1 MWGRELLF
9 YLHIMS
15 EISPELNEYVDKY
28 LVNEVQT
35 ERQRVDVAES
45 EAHSNVGKT
54 HPVLGKCI
62 ATIPAREYFRLVQQY
77 GPEEVHS
84 KEFLKFFQKE
94 MPELSPNKV

>member
-1 MWGRELLF
+1 
-9 YLHIMS
+9 MS
-15 EISPELNEYVDKY
+15 EQISTELNEYVDKY

-35 ERQRVDVAES
+35 EKERVDVAKE

-77 GPEEVHS
+77 GTEEVHS

-94 MPELSPNKV
+94 MPELAPNKI

>member
-35 ERQRVDVAES
+35 EKQRVDVAES
-45 EAHSNVGKT
+45 EAHSNVGKP

-77 GPEEVHS
+77 GTEEVHS

>member
-1 MWGRELLF
+1 MATLIVFLDLVYTILKLTVRSLRSTNSIRSLLAPF
-9 YLHIMS
+9 
-15 EISPELNEYVDKY
+15 
-28 LVNEVQT
+28 
-35 ERQRVDVAES
+35 VDVAKE

-77 GPEEVHS
+77 GTEEVHS

-94 MPELSPNKV
+94 MPELAPNKV